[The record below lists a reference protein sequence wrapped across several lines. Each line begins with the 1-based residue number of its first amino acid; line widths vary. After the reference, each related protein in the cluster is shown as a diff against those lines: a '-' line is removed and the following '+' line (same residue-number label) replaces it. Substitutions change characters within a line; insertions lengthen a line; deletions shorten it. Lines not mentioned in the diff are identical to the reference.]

1 MEQRARLPSVSPV
14 RAWCVKLPGMQT
26 TSYRLPLSD
35 QAELLVWF
43 VTDHGAVISYSVV
56 LVARRQDAW
65 HTIRVYDNAHGHNE
79 MHRHTASTG
88 KQSAEAFLAGDFGEA
103 MRAARAEVLA
113 GYEKMIEAW
122 QS

>member
-1 MEQRARLPSVSPV
+1 
-14 RAWCVKLPGMQT
+14 MQT

-43 VTDHGAVISYSVV
+43 VTDLGAVISYAVV
-56 LVARRQDAW
+56 LVARHQNAW
-65 HTIRVYDNAHGHNE
+65 HTVRVYDNAHGHNE

-88 KQSAEAFLAGDFGEA
+88 KQPAETFLPGDVGEA
-103 MRAARAEVLA
+103 MRAGRAEVLA

-122 QS
+122 RS

>member
-1 MEQRARLPSVSPV
+1 M
-14 RAWCVKLPGMQT
+14 
-26 TSYRLPLSD
+26 PLSD

-43 VTDHGAVISYSVV
+43 VTERGAVISYSVV
-56 LVARRQDAW
+56 LVARHQGAW

-79 MHRHTASTG
+79 MHRHTASAG
-88 KQSAEAFLAGDFGEA
+88 KQAAEAFSKASEFGEA

-122 QS
+122 RS